1 MLAAGARNQ
10 GVVSDQVA
18 CHAAKAGAASLLID
32 GHKLKNHSVPATKV
46 TAGAVQSLRG
56 QRGPRGAQGIQ
67 GEQGEQGEQGAPR
80 ALRVRERHRRRRRPQ
95 PRSRPGRMGFAASW
109 CPAGTQALGGGYF
122 PLTAGT
128 SALRTVSASF
138 AINDVTG
145 APGFLVEMANDG
157 SGAAESFRVQV
168 RCAHVS

>member
-1 MLAAGARNQ
+1 MAPRAFRASRASKGSRGPPGLSGYVSGTGGADATASVAAGAQ
-10 GVVSDQVA
+10 
-18 CHAAKAGAASLLID
+18 
-32 GHKLKNHSVPATKV
+32 
-46 TAGAVQSLRG
+46 
-56 QRGPRGAQGIQ
+56 
-67 GEQGEQGEQGAPR
+67 
-80 ALRVRERHRRRRRPQ
+80 
-95 PRSRPGRMGFAASW
+95 GFAASW

-157 SGAAESFRVQV
+157 LGAVESFRVQV

>member
-18 CHAAKAGAASLLID
+18 FPRRRPARASLLID
-32 GHKLKNHSVPATKV
+32 GHKLKNHSVPATKL

-67 GEQGEQGEQGAPR
+67 GEQGEQGEQGAPGLSGYVSGTGG
-80 ALRVRERHRRRRRPQ
+80 ADATASVAAGAQ
-95 PRSRPGRMGFAASW
+95 GFAASW

-157 SGAAESFRVQV
+157 SGAAESFRV
-168 RCAHVS
+168 RCAAPTFPE